1 MLGKSENIFSQNG
14 GDFNGD
20 LPWYNPLNNHQQKQI
35 WAKVQAKK
43 ITSMTEGHIS
53 YIKAFSKPGA
63 KWRSVG
69 HRADEFLWQGGPKVT
84 SCKSGEIR

>member
-1 MLGKSENIFSQNG
+1 MVVE
-14 GDFNGD
+14 NGD
-20 LPWYNPLNNHQQKQI
+20 ESHGTIRYKNHQQKQI

-69 HRADEFLWQGGPKVT
+69 HEQMGFYSKVAPKSAVASRVT
-84 SCKSGEIR
+84 